1 MVLVLL
7 DDDITLVALLLYDY
21 AITIG
26 ECIFSAVLSVPDAA
40 SDARVHRLGSEIELL
55 WHHVKRRRLYIFFAF
70 RYSTLALV
78 VATTALNFFDLPSLV
93 CPSTHLLIAYPRL
106 TQIQGVSQWLVIKKR
121 Y

>member
-7 DDDITLVALLLYDY
+7 DDVITLVALLLYDY

-26 ECIFSAVLSVPDAA
+26 ECIFSAVLSGPDAA
-40 SDARVHRLGSEIELL
+40 SDARLGSEIELL

-93 CPSTHLLIAYPRL
+93 CLSINVSINCPRL
-106 TQIQGVSQWLVIKKR
+106 TQIQGVSQWLVVKKR

>member
-7 DDDITLVALLLYDY
+7 DDVITLVALLLYDY

-26 ECIFSAVLSVPDAA
+26 ECIFSVMLSGADAA
-40 SDARVHRLGSEIELL
+40 SDARVCHLGPEIQLL

-93 CPSTHLLIAYPRL
+93 RLSVYLPIDRARLI
-106 TQIQGVSQWLVIKKR
+106 QIQGVSG
-121 Y
+121 